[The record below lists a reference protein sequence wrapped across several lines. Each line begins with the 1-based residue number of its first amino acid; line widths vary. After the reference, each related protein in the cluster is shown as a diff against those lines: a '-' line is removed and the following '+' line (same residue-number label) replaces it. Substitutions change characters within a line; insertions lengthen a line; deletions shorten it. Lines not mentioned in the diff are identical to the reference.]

1 MDFGIDSTPV
11 SVVIMMLTIAASLAA
26 FFVPGFGETSIL
38 EPWRIAR
45 AQRLH
50 TLITGNLIH
59 ANIPHLAFNM
69 LSFYFFA
76 PPLEHIVG
84 STIFLFIYVGS
95 MLIADIPSILRYK
108 NEPEYK
114 TLGAS
119 GAVSGVIFSMIL
131 FYPTMRMGLFLLP
144 PIIPAWL
151 FGPLYLAYSFYA
163 SRQMSDNINHD
174 AHIWGALG
182 GMLCTIVFVPQSLLV
197 FARTMGFI

>member
-1 MDFGIDSTPV
+1 MFSAGTRATALSNLGTERMDITTGQTHYALL
-11 SVVIMMLTIAASLAA
+11 IMMVTIAASLAT
-26 FFVPGFGETSIL
+26 FFVRGFGETAIL
-38 EPWRIAR
+38 EPYRVMR
-45 AQRLH
+45 GQRFH

-59 ANIPHLAFNM
+59 ANIPHLLFNM

-76 PPLEHIVG
+76 FPLEQIVG
-84 STIFLFIYVGS
+84 GTKFLLIYIGS
-95 MLIADIPSILRYK
+95 MLVADIPSLIRYRD
-108 NEPEYK
+108 NPEYK

-131 FYPTMRMGLFLLP
+131 FFPTMRMGLFFLP

-163 SRQMSDNINHD
+163 SRQANDNINHD

-182 GMLCTIVFVPQSLLV
+182 GI
-197 FARTMGFI
+197 FA